1 MPQWP
6 NRANLGATRLRK
18 LSWTAF
24 HVASIGFFL
33 ARLLSDYV
41 KVYED
46 TLSPEQCQALIDRFE
61 AAPAL
66 HERTPAERAFKF
78 VELNVSRHWPDVEK
92 QIFGIM
98 ISCIHR
104 YWETLEVGPYWPK
117 KVDLEKVRL
126 KRYLPDGG
134 DRFPP
139 HVDVMNSEE
148 SRRFLTAI
156 LYLNRPGGG
165 ETIFPSLDMS
175 VSPAPG
181 RMVIFP
187 PLWNFP
193 HAGQPP
199 RDRPKYILHRYL
211 WYPSPSEGASG

>member
-1 MPQWP
+1 MPGTR
-6 NRANLGATRLRK
+6 NNLAG
-18 LSWTAF
+18 TAV
-24 HVASIGFFL
+24 HIKRPGFCL

-46 TLSPEQCQALIDRFE
+46 TLAPEQCQALIDKFE
-61 AAPAL
+61 AAADL
-66 HERTPAERAFKF
+66 HEHTPAERAFRF

-92 QIFGIM
+92 QTFGIM
-98 ISCIHR
+98 MSHIRR
-104 YWETLEVGPYWPK
+104 YWEALEVGPYWPK
-117 KVDLEKVRL
+117 KVDLEKIRL
-126 KRYLPDGG
+126 KRYLPDGR

-156 LYLNRPGGG
+156 LYLNEPGGG
-165 ETIFPSLDMS
+165 ETIFPGLDIS

-181 RMVIFP
+181 RLVIFP

-193 HAGQPP
+193 HAGLPP

-211 WYPSPSEGASG
+211 WYPSPSESN